1 MVAIFVIQFLNTGII
16 LLFINA
22 DLSQSGIPI
31 LDKLLV
37 LGYHRD
43 FTVDWYKD
51 VGKIITST
59 MIKNISWP
67 IIEFFIWFTYRTV
80 FRMWD

>member
-1 MVAIFVIQFLNTGII
+1 MANDWSVIFINYILRYIVIEIVRNMNYKTFSLESSRTMIAIFLIQFINTGII

-37 LGYHRD
+37 LG
-43 FTVDWYKD
+43 
-51 VGKIITST
+51 
-59 MIKNISWP
+59 
-67 IIEFFIWFTYRTV
+67 
-80 FRMWD
+80 

>member
-1 MVAIFVIQFLNTGII
+1 MANDWSVIFINYILRYIVIEIVRNMNYKTFSLESSRTMIAIFVIQFINTAII

-37 LGYHRD
+37 LG
-43 FTVDWYKD
+43 
-51 VGKIITST
+51 
-59 MIKNISWP
+59 
-67 IIEFFIWFTYRTV
+67 
-80 FRMWD
+80 

>member
-1 MVAIFVIQFLNTGII
+1 MANDWSVIFINYILRYIVIEIVRNMNYKTFSLESSRTMIAIFIIQFINTAII

-37 LGYHRD
+37 LG
-43 FTVDWYKD
+43 
-51 VGKIITST
+51 
-59 MIKNISWP
+59 
-67 IIEFFIWFTYRTV
+67 
-80 FRMWD
+80 